1 MKLVS
6 LLTFHDE
13 LNLEI
18 TTARRN
24 LRFMVNHLENSKCG
38 HSCAVR
44 SLIIPASII

>member
-6 LLTFHDE
+6 LPTLHDE
-13 LNLEI
+13 LSLEI

-24 LRFMVNHLENSKCG
+24 LRFMVNQLEKSKCG

-44 SLIIPASII
+44 SLIIQASIL